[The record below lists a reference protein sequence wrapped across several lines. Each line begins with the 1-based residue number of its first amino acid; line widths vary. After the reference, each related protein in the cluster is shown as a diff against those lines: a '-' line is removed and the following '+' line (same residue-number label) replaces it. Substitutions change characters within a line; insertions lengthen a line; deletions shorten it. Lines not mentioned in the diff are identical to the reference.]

1 METKDLY
8 FDLPDELI
16 AQYPSDKRGGDRLLA
31 VNRKTG
37 EYRDLMF
44 ADLPG
49 LLEPGS
55 LLVLNESKVRKA
67 RVFAHNRTGG
77 KVELLFLSPES
88 DGSWLVTS
96 NRLKKRK
103 MGEVLS
109 VGDVDFEIV
118 RMNDDGTFCLMPQCG
133 SGSKRTVVDEGFFLE
148 NGHVPL
154 PPYIRRE
161 DEFSDESRYQ
171 TVYAR
176 NLGSVASPTA
186 GLHYTED
193 ILDAI
198 RKRGVETAFVT
209 LHVGMGTFL
218 PVRTERLEQHKMHR
232 ESYEISQEN
241 ADRINSA
248 LANKAP
254 IIASGTTSLRCIES
268 AFDCASGKVRSGSSS
283 TDIFITPGYE
293 FKVANRLLTNFHTP
307 YSTLMALVSAF
318 SSLEIVKSAYEHAV
332 REKYRFFSYGDATY
346 WY

>member
-16 AQYPSDKRGGDRLLA
+16 AQYPADRRGNDRLLT

-37 EYRDLMF
+37 EYKDMRFSDF
-44 ADLPG
+44 PN
-49 LLEPGS
+49 LLEPGC

-67 RVFAHNRTGG
+67 RVFASTENGG

-88 DGSWLVTS
+88 GGAWRVTS

-103 MGEVLS
+103 VGETFLAGKVTFKLLR
-109 VGDVDFEIV
+109 I
-118 RMNDDGTFCLMPQCG
+118 NDDGTFCIAPV
-133 SGSKRTVVDEGFFLE
+133 SGTPSPDGIREDFFLE

-154 PPYIRRE
+154 PPYIKRE

-171 TVYAR
+171 TVYAK

-186 GLHYTED
+186 GLHYTKE
-193 ILDAI
+193 ILDSI
-198 RKRGVETAFVT
+198 RARGVKIAFVT

-218 PVRTERLEQHKMHR
+218 PIRSQTLEDHRMHS
-232 ESYEISQEN
+232 EDYEITQEN
-241 ADRINSA
+241 ANLINSA
-248 LANKAP
+248 MADKTP
-254 IIASGTTSLRCIES
+254 IIASGTTSLRCLES
-268 AFDCASGKVRSGSSS
+268 AFDASSGKVRSGFSS
-283 TDIFITPGYE
+283 TSIFITPGYD
-293 FKVANRLLTNFHTP
+293 FKVVNRLLTNFHTP
-307 YSTLMALVSAF
+307 YSTLMALVAAF
-318 SSLEIVKSAYEHAV
+318 SSLDIVKNAYEHAV